1 MSDIREDSAKVEQIK
16 KELEKEGMDKVQT
29 MWKTNSVN
37 EKTITDVLKNG
48 MKTFEEQTGNPMS
61 YSDMRELYG

>member
-1 MSDIREDSAKVEQIK
+1 MSDIREDSAKFEQIK

-37 EKTITDVLKNG
+37 EKTITDVLKSG
-48 MKTFEEQTGNPMS
+48 MKTFEEKTGHQMS

>member
-37 EKTITDVLKNG
+37 EKTITDVLKSG
-48 MKTFEEQTGNPMS
+48 MKTFEEKTGHPMS

>member
-1 MSDIREDSAKVEQIK
+1 MSDIREDSAKFEQIK

-37 EKTITDVLKNG
+37 EKTITDVLKSG
-48 MKTFEEQTGNPMS
+48 MKTFEEKTGHPMS

>member
-1 MSDIREDSAKVEQIK
+1 MSDIREDRAKFEQIK

-37 EKTITDVLKNG
+37 EKTITDVLKSG
-48 MKTFEEQTGNPMS
+48 MKTFEEKTGHPMS